1 VNKRQKALLA
11 ESIIIIVMT
20 AAAVVA
26 MINLKQWVSRSE
38 TIQVMEQLGQV
49 VLQYRKE
56 HGSLP
61 SGDDVKGIQEKLQE
75 EVRLDKL
82 QYRAQW
88 IDVDSAPDEI
98 LAYTEKRFRASLLD
112 DGYAVLRL
120 DGRVEWMGKK
130 KFQKLLGQQRRL
142 SPQDLQILQDL

>member
-1 VNKRQKALLA
+1 VNKRQKALLT
-11 ESIIIIVMT
+11 ESIIILLIT
-20 AAAVVA
+20 AAAVVI

-38 TIQVMEQLGQV
+38 TIQIMEQLGQV

-61 SGDDVKGIQEKLQE
+61 SGDDVKGIQGKLEE

-88 IDVDSAPDEI
+88 IDVDSPPDEI
-98 LAYTEKRFRASLLD
+98 LAYVEKNFRASILN
-112 DGYAVLRL
+112 DGYVVLQL
-120 DGRVEWMGKK
+120 DGQVTWMNQEE
-130 KFQKLLGQQRRL
+130 FQKLLSRQSRL
-142 SPQDLQILQDL
+142 SPQDLKILQDL

>member
-1 VNKRQKALLA
+1 MNKRQKALLT
-11 ESIIIIVMT
+11 ESIIILLIT
-20 AAAVVA
+20 AAAVVI

-38 TIQVMEQLGQV
+38 TIQIMEQLGQV

-61 SGDDVKGIQEKLQE
+61 SGDDVKGIQGKLEE

-88 IDVDSAPDEI
+88 IDVDSPPDEI
-98 LAYTEKRFRASLLD
+98 LAYVEKNFRASILN
-112 DGYAVLRL
+112 DGYVVLQL
-120 DGRVEWMGKK
+120 DGQVTWMNQEE
-130 KFQKLLGQQRRL
+130 FQKLLSRQSRL
-142 SPQDLQILQDL
+142 SPQDLKILQDL

>member
-1 VNKRQKALLA
+1 MNKRQKALLA

-120 DGRVEWMGKK
+120 DGRVEWMGKE